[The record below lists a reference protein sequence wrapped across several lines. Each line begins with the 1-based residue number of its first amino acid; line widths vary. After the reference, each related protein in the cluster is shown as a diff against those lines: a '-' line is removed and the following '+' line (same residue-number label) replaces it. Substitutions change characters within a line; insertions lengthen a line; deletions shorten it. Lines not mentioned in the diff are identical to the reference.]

1 MRSNLAWLCGFFLAL
16 LAVPCALTAQRP
28 SAIPLIPAANWRL
41 TETKE
46 LNLNAVRQWGGD
58 SAIEREYGVQTIE
71 QRTYILKNQRAEVV
85 IEETPDAS
93 SAYGLLTYYQ
103 TEQSVPVAHMP
114 LTLKDSSGVSMCRGR
129 FFVRFPRADKPDVTD
144 SEFQALLVLIGGVQ
158 AASPRSPHLPTGLP
172 EKNLVPGSEK
182 YLLGPEA
189 ARRVLPGFRTD
200 LIGFTQGAEV
210 QVGDYRSGEGRIT
223 MLVIAYPTPQIALV
237 RYGAMES
244 FLGFNQERGSEPIYA
259 RRSGSFVFVV
269 LGSPSAEQANKL
281 MGRLQVTGQIS
292 WDQRPPKSKPFAQE
306 VLELLLA
313 NFFLILILVGGSVAG
328 GVLIFAA
335 KRMVAKWFPE
345 WAWANPNHD
354 SLIRLNL
361 DSF

>member
-1 MRSNLAWLCGFFLAL
+1 MRSNLARLSGLFLAL
-16 LAVPCALTAQRP
+16 LAAPCALTAQRP

-41 TETKE
+41 AETKK

-71 QRTYILKNQRAEVV
+71 ARTYILKNQRAEVV

-103 TEQSVPVAHMP
+103 TEQSVPVARMP

-129 FFVRFPRADKPDVTD
+129 YFVRIPRADKLDVTD

-158 AASPRSPHLPTGLP
+158 TASPRSPHLPMGLP

-189 ARRVLPGFRTD
+189 AQRVLPGFRTD

-210 QVGDYRSGEGRIT
+210 QVGTYRSGEERIT
-223 MLVIAYPTPQIALV
+223 LLAIAYPTPQIARV

-244 FLGFNQERGSEPIYA
+244 FLGFNQERGSESIYA
-259 RRSGSFVFVV
+259 RRTGSYVFVV
-269 LGSPSAEQANKL
+269 LGSPSADQADKL
-281 MGRLQVTGQIS
+281 MGQLHVTGQIS
-292 WDQRPPKSKPFAQE
+292 WDQRPPRSKPFARE
-306 VLELLLA
+306 FLELILA
-313 NFFLILILVGGSVAG
+313 NLLLILILVGGSVGG
-328 GVLIFAA
+328 GVLMFAA

-345 WAWANPNHD
+345 WAWANPD
-354 SLIRLNL
+354 EDKLIRLNL
-361 DSF
+361 N